1 MEGNEALYG
10 FEGQDVKQLVL
21 NFQQMRQECLNFKHV
36 YKLIGK
42 EHMLADKTKLLD
54 VNHIPQIGRDL
65 EERSKQITLNQLKKQ
80 GD

>member
-1 MEGNEALYG
+1 
-10 FEGQDVKQLVL
+10 
-21 NFQQMRQECLNFKHV
+21 MRQECLNFKHV
-36 YKLIGK
+36 YKLLGK
-42 EHMLADKTKLLD
+42 DHMLADKTKLLD